1 MNTLT
6 TSGCPYP
13 HAAPP
18 SSALASGETEL
29 YLDTVLASIADGIIG
44 IDNLGIIKRANDSA
58 LKMFGYEADEVIGKN
73 VSMLMPEPYR
83 SRHDSILAR
92 KSGASRPD
100 LFGPVLELK
109 GERKDG
115 SCFDIGMAISIMPPG
130 STSNYVSVIRDITQ
144 QKKLD
149 HLRQSLVS
157 VMSHELRT
165 PLTAIIGALSMLKT
179 PELVRIPDQAL
190 EFVDIALRHS
200 IRLQKLTQQLLDA
213 DQLSNAAIDV
223 PLASQELVPIVR
235 LALEDLQ
242 QTAALYGVQLPSISA
257 CEGQWVW
264 ADNFRLKRVICS
276 VLDNAIRYSPRGSR
290 IELGLSALNSNMLR
304 LTIKDAGSGIPQELQ
319 QTVFSTF
326 ASTFNDSSAFRAG
339 MGLSLPISHGFMQQ
353 MQGGIGILESSKAG
367 TTLYID
373 LLLAAEPQAQPNDS
387 TP

>member
-130 STSNYVSVIRDITQ
+130 STSNYVSVIR
-144 QKKLD
+144 
-149 HLRQSLVS
+149 
-157 VMSHELRT
+157 
-165 PLTAIIGALSMLKT
+165 
-179 PELVRIPDQAL
+179 IPDQAL

-223 PLASQELVPIVR
+223 PLASQELAPIVR

-319 QTVFSTF
+319 QTIFSTF
-326 ASTFNDSSAFRAG
+326 ASSFDDSSAFRAG

-353 MQGGIGILESSKAG
+353 MQGSIGILESSKAG
-367 TTLYID
+367 TTFYID